1 MAEFLS
7 PEWVAALHDIASAD
21 QNLAEATVD
30 VDLVVEQHIGEG
42 DDEVVYH
49 LVFDHGST
57 SVIAGAAT
65 DPTVRFRQ
73 SRETALAIARGEL
86 SAQRAFM
93 SGSLQVGGDV
103 QRLVENS
110 QVLAALGDT
119 FARLREETFG
129 SV

>member
-7 PEWVAALHDIASAD
+7 SEWLTALHDIASVD
-21 QNLAEATVD
+21 ERLAEVTAD
-30 VDLVVEQHIGEG
+30 IDLTVEQHIGDG
-42 DDEVVYH
+42 DDEFVYH

-57 SVIAGAAT
+57 SVRPGPAEN
-65 DPTVRFRQ
+65 PTVRFRQ
-73 SRETALAIARGEL
+73 DRETAVAIARGEL

-93 SGSLQVGGDV
+93 SGRLQVGGDV

-110 QVLAALGDT
+110 QVLVALGDT
-119 FARLREETFG
+119 FAALRSATFG